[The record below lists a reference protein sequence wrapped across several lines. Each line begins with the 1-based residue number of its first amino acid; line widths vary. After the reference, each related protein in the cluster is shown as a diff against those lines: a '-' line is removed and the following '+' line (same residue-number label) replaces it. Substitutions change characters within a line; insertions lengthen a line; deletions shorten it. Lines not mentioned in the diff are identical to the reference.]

1 MDDKT
6 WADAKL
12 RWMLERFVVGVLEN
26 ADVEVVFERP
36 LDLDERIQM
45 ADALREWL

>member
-1 MDDKT
+1 MTDRE

-12 RWMLERFVVGVLEN
+12 RWMLERFVTGVLEN

-36 LDLDERIQM
+36 LDLDERIQV
-45 ADALREWL
+45 AEALREWL